1 MSNKRKILVTS
12 ALPYANGS
20 IHLGHLV
27 EYIQTDIWVR
37 FQRLIGND
45 CYYMCADDTH
55 GTPIMIS
62 ARKQNISPEELI
74 SKMYAEH
81 LRDFNAFRISFDNYY
96 STNSEENRELAEYI
110 YSKAKEKEAI
120 YEKEI
125 EQYYC
130 EHDGMFLPDR
140 MIKGICPVCKAEDQY
155 GDNCEVCSA
164 TYDPT
169 ELISPFCS
177 ICGAKPIIK
186 KSTHY
191 YFKLSSFAGEL
202 KKWVAG
208 DRLRPEIKNKLE
220 EWFTQGIRDWDIS
233 RDAPYFGF
241 KIPGTENKYFYVW
254 LDAPIGYIATTK
266 NWCKT
271 KGMNFDD
278 IWRGKNFE
286 IHHFIGKDI
295 LYFHTLFWPAML
307 MVSDFSTPTKINI
320 HGFLTVNGEK
330 MSKSRGTFMNASDY
344 LKHIDPEF
352 LRYYYAAKLGPGVDD
367 LDLNLNDFVFR
378 INSDV
383 LGKVVNI
390 GSRLGKIVNK
400 KLNNA
405 LGEIDEQGA
414 NILDELRKA
423 LPRIAQ
429 FYETLDYNK
438 AMREIMPLADI
449 VNKYINDTAPWEL
462 IKTDEK
468 KAQIVCTV
476 GLNGLYL
483 LSGMLKPVL
492 PRIAEG
498 VEKFLNI
505 PAITWNSLKN
515 NITQHKINEY
525 ARLAERIELT
535 TVEKILGVKEE
546 G

>member
-1 MSNKRKILVTS
+1 MNTKRKILVTS

-62 ARKQNISPEELI
+62 ARKNGVSPEELI
-74 SKMYAEH
+74 TKMHTEH

-110 YSKAKEKEAI
+110 YLEAKKKGVI

-125 EQYYC
+125 QQYYC
-130 EHDGMFLPDR
+130 ERDGMFLPDR
-140 MIKGICPVCKAEDQY
+140 MIKGICPACKASDQY

-169 ELISPFCS
+169 ELISASCA
-177 ICGAKPIIK
+177 ICGAKPVLR
-186 KSTHY
+186 KSSHY
-191 YFKLSSFAGEL
+191 YFKLSDFTGQL
-202 KKWVAG
+202 KEWVAQ
-208 DRLRPEIKNKLE
+208 DHLRQEIKNKLA
-220 EWFTQGIRDWDIS
+220 EWFSQGIKDWDIS

-266 NWCKT
+266 NWCKRVDL
-271 KGMNFDD
+271 NFDE
-278 IWRGKNFE
+278 IWRSQNFE

-307 MVSDFSTPTKINI
+307 MVSGFNTPTKINI
-320 HGFLTVNGEK
+320 HGFLTINGEK
-330 MSKSRGTFMNASDY
+330 MSKSRGTFINAADY
-344 LKHIDPEF
+344 LNYLDPEF
-352 LRYYYAAKLGPGVDD
+352 LRYYYAAKLGPGPDD
-367 LDLNLNDFVFR
+367 LDLNLSDFVFR

-390 GSRLGKIVNK
+390 ASRLGKIVNK
-400 KLNNA
+400 TLNNR
-405 LGEIDEQGA
+405 LGDIDTQGLA
-414 NILDELRKA
+414 MLNEMRKA
-423 LPRIAQ
+423 LPKISNY
-429 FYETLDYNK
+429 YEILDYNK

-449 VNKYINDTAPWEL
+449 VNKYINDKAPWESV
-462 IKTDEK
+462 KTDEMQ
-468 KAQIVCTV
+468 AQNACTV

-483 LSGMLKPVL
+483 LAGMLKPVL
-492 PRIAEG
+492 PRIVEG
-498 VEKFLNI
+498 IEKFLNFD
-505 PAITWNSLKN
+505 PITWPSFSQ
-515 NITQHKINEY
+515 NITNHRINEY
-525 ARLAERIELT
+525 QRLAERIELSS
-535 TVEKILGVKEE
+535 VEKLIVQPQS
-546 G
+546 

>member
-81 LRDFNAFRISFDNYY
+81 LRDFNAFRINFDNYY

-110 YSKAKEKEAI
+110 YSKAREKGAI

-130 EHDGMFLPDR
+130 EGDGMFLPDR
-140 MIKGICPVCKAEDQY
+140 MIKGICPRCKAEDQY
-155 GDNCEVCSA
+155 GDNCEACSA

-177 ICGAKPIIK
+177 ICGAKPVIK

-191 YFKLSSFAGEL
+191 YFKLSNFTNEL
-202 KKWVAG
+202 KEWVSQ
-208 DRLRPEIKNKLE
+208 DHLRPEIKNKLE

-266 NWCKT
+266 NWCKA
-271 KGMNFDD
+271 KGMNFDE
-278 IWRGKNFE
+278 IWHGKNFE

-307 MVSDFSTPTKINI
+307 MVSGFSTPRKVNI

-330 MSKSRGTFMNASDY
+330 MSKSRGTFINAADY
-344 LKHIDPEF
+344 LKYVDPEF
-352 LRYYYAAKLGPGVDD
+352 LRYYYAAKLGAGVDD
-367 LDLNLNDFVFR
+367 LDLNLSDFVFR

-400 KLNNA
+400 KLNNT

-414 NILDELRKA
+414 NILDEMRKI
-423 LPRIAQ
+423 LPKIAQ

-438 AMREIMPLADI
+438 AMREIMPLADVI
-449 VNKYINDTAPWEL
+449 NKYINDTAPWEL
-462 IKTDEK
+462 VKTDEK
-468 KAQIVCTV
+468 RAQTVCTV

-483 LSGMLKPVL
+483 LAGMLKPVL

-498 VEKFLNI
+498 VEKFLNV
-505 PAITWNSLKN
+505 PAITWDNLKN
-515 NITQHKINEY
+515 TITQHKINEY
-525 ARLAERIELT
+525 ERLAERIELA
-535 TVEKILGVKEE
+535 TVEKILGAKEE
-546 G
+546 N

>member
-74 SKMYAEH
+74 KKMYDEH

-140 MIKGICPVCKAEDQY
+140 MIKGTCPVCKAKDQY
-155 GDNCEVCSA
+155 GDNCEACSA

-191 YFKLSSFAGEL
+191 YFKLSNFASEL

-208 DRLRPEIKNKLE
+208 DHLRSEIKNKLE

-266 NWCKT
+266 NWCKV

-278 IWRGKNFE
+278 IWHGKNFE

-307 MVSDFSTPTKINI
+307 MVSGFSTPTKINI

-367 LDLNLNDFVFR
+367 LDLNLSDFVFR

-400 KLNNA
+400 KLNNT

-414 NILDELRKA
+414 SILDELRKA
-423 LPRIAQ
+423 LPRVAQ

-505 PAITWNSLKN
+505 PAITWDSLKN

-525 ARLAERIELT
+525 ERLAERIELT
-535 TVEKILGVKEE
+535 TVEKILGAK
-546 G
+546 GDS

>member
-20 IHLGHLV
+20 IHLGRLV
-27 EYIQTDIWVR
+27 EYSQTDIWVR
-37 FQRLIGND
+37 FQRLVGND

-81 LRDFNAFRISFDNYY
+81 LRDFSAFRISFDNYY

-110 YSKAKEKEAI
+110 YSQAKQKGVV

-140 MIKGICPVCKAEDQY
+140 MIKGTCPKCKAEDQY
-155 GDNCEVCSA
+155 GDNCEACSA

-177 ICGAKPIIK
+177 NCGAKPVMK

-191 YFKLSSFAGEL
+191 YFKLSSFTTEL
-202 KKWVAG
+202 KKWVG
-208 DRLRPEIKNKLE
+208 EEHLRPEIKNKLE

-271 KGMNFDD
+271 NGINFDE
-278 IWRGKNFE
+278 IWYGKNFE

-307 MVSDFSTPTKINI
+307 MVSGFSTPTKVNI

-330 MSKSRGTFMNASDY
+330 MSKSRGTFINAADY
-344 LKHIDPEF
+344 LKYVDPEF
-352 LRYYYAAKLGPGVDD
+352 LRYYYAAKLGAGVDD
-367 LDLNLNDFVFR
+367 LDLNLSDFVFR

-390 GSRLGKIVNK
+390 ASRLGKIVNK
-400 KLNNA
+400 KLNDT

-414 NILDELRKA
+414 NILNEMRKA
-423 LPRIAQ
+423 LPKIAQ
-429 FYETLDYNK
+429 FYEILDYNK
-438 AMREIMPLADI
+438 AMREIMPLADVI
-449 VNKYINDTAPWEL
+449 NKYINDTAPWEL
-462 IKTDEK
+462 VKTEEK
-468 KAQIVCTV
+468 KAQTVCTV

-483 LSGMLKPVL
+483 LAGMLKPVL

-498 VEKFLNI
+498 VEKFLNV
-505 PAITWNSLKN
+505 PAITWDSLKN
-515 NITQHKINEY
+515 PIINHKINEY
-525 ARLAERIELT
+525 ERLAERIELA
-535 TVEKILGVKEE
+535 TVEKILGSKEE
-546 G
+546 S

>member
-37 FQRLIGND
+37 FQRLIGNE

-74 SKMYAEH
+74 GKMYTEH

-96 STNSEENRELAEYI
+96 STNSKENREFCEYI
-110 YSKAKEKEAI
+110 YSEAKQKGAI

-140 MIKGICPVCKAEDQY
+140 MIKGICPRCKAQDQY

-186 KSTHY
+186 KSSHY
-191 YFKLSSFAGEL
+191 YFKLSNFTNEL
-202 KKWVAG
+202 KEWVSQ
-208 DRLRPEIKNKLE
+208 DHLRPEIKNKLQ

-254 LDAPIGYIATTK
+254 LDAPVGYIATTK
-266 NWCKT
+266 NWCESRNI
-271 KGMNFDD
+271 NFDE
-278 IWRGKNFE
+278 IWRGKGFE

-307 MVSDFSTPTKINI
+307 MISGFSTPTKVNI
-320 HGFLTVNGEK
+320 HGFLTINGEK
-330 MSKSRGTFMNASDY
+330 MSKSRGTFINAADY
-344 LKHIDPEF
+344 LKHVDPEL
-352 LRYYYAAKLGPGVDD
+352 LRYYYAAKLGPAVDD
-367 LDLNLNDFVFR
+367 LDLNLSDFVFR

-400 KLNNA
+400 KLNNT
-405 LGEIDEQGA
+405 LGEIDAQGA
-414 NILDELRKA
+414 SILDEMRKA
-423 LPRIAQ
+423 LPRVAQ

-468 KAQIVCTV
+468 KAQSVCTT

-483 LSGMLKPVL
+483 LAGMLKPVI

-498 VEKFLNI
+498 VEKFLNV
-505 PAITWNSLKN
+505 PAISWGSLQN
-515 NITQHKINEY
+515 PITQHKVNEY
-525 ARLAERIELT
+525 ERLAERIELA
-535 TVEKILGVKEE
+535 TVEKILSVKEE

>member
-208 DRLRPEIKNKLE
+208 DHLRPEIKNKLE

-241 KIPGTENKYFYVW
+241 KIPGAENKYFYVW

-307 MVSDFSTPTKINI
+307 MVSGFSTPTKINI

>member
-37 FQRLIGND
+37 FQRLIGNE

-62 ARKQNISPEELI
+62 ARKQNISPEDLI
-74 SKMYAEH
+74 KKMYDEH
-81 LRDFNAFRISFDNYY
+81 LRDFKAFRISFDNYY

-110 YSKAKEKEAI
+110 YLQAKQKGAI

-125 EQYYC
+125 AQYYC
-130 EHDGMFLPDR
+130 EQDEMFLPDR
-140 MIKGICPVCKAEDQY
+140 MIKGTCPVCKAEDQY
-155 GDNCEVCSA
+155 GDNCEACSA

-169 ELISPFCS
+169 ELINPFCA
-177 ICGAKPIIK
+177 ICGKKPVIK
-186 KSTHY
+186 KSIHY
-191 YFKLSSFAGEL
+191 YFKLSDFTNEL
-202 KKWVAG
+202 KTWVGG
-208 DRLRPEIKNKLE
+208 DHLRSEIKNKLQ
-220 EWFTQGIRDWDIS
+220 EWFTQGIKDWDIS

-241 KIPGTENKYFYVW
+241 KIPGTDNKYFYVW
-254 LDAPIGYIATTK
+254 LDAPVGYMATTK
-266 NWCKT
+266 NWCKANSR
-271 KGMNFDD
+271 NFDE
-278 IWRGKNFE
+278 IWRGKEFE

-307 MVSDFSTPTKINI
+307 MVSGFSMPTKINI

-330 MSKSRGTFMNASDY
+330 MSKSRGTFINATDY
-344 LKHIDPEF
+344 LKCVDPEF
-352 LRYYYAAKLGPGVDD
+352 LRYYYAAKLGAGVDD
-367 LDLNLNDFVFR
+367 LDLNLSDFVFR

-390 GSRLGKIVNK
+390 ASRLGKIVNK
-400 KLNNA
+400 KLNNT
-405 LGEIDEQGA
+405 LSEIDEQGKS
-414 NILDELRKA
+414 ILGEMRQA
-423 LPRIAQ
+423 LPRVAQ

-449 VNKYINDTAPWEL
+449 VNKYINDTAPWE
-462 IKTDEK
+462 IVKTNEEK
-468 KAQIVCTV
+468 ARIVCTV

-483 LSGMLKPVL
+483 LIGMLKPVL

-505 PAITWNSLKN
+505 PAITWDSLEKD
-515 NITQHKINEY
+515 ITQHKINEY
-525 ARLAERIELT
+525 ERLAERIELK
-535 TVEKILGVKEE
+535 TVEGILGVKEA
-546 G
+546 

>member
-1 MSNKRKILVTS
+1 MNNKRKILVTS

-37 FQRLIGND
+37 FQRLIGNE

-62 ARKQNISPEELI
+62 ARKQNITPEELI
-74 SKMYAEH
+74 KRMYEEH
-81 LRDFNAFRISFDNYY
+81 LRDFNAFGVSFDNYY
-96 STNSEENRELAEYI
+96 STNSEENRELAEYV
-110 YSKAKEKEAI
+110 YLKAKDKGAI

-140 MIKGICPVCKAEDQY
+140 MIKGTCPACKANDQY

-169 ELISPFCS
+169 ELINPFCAV
-177 ICGAKPIIK
+177 CGAKPVIK
-186 KSTHY
+186 KSSHY
-191 YFKLSSFAGEL
+191 YFKLSNFSNEL

-208 DRLRPEIKNKLE
+208 EHLRPEIKNKLE
-220 EWFTQGIRDWDIS
+220 EWFTQGIKDWDIS

-254 LDAPIGYIATTK
+254 LDAPIGYMATTK
-266 NWCKT
+266 NWCKKNGKDFDGIW
-271 KGMNFDD
+271 KG
-278 IWRGKNFE
+278 GEFE

-307 MVSDFSTPTKINI
+307 MVSGFAQPTKINI

-330 MSKSRGTFMNASDY
+330 MSKSRGTFINAADY
-344 LKHIDPEF
+344 LKCVDPEF
-352 LRYYYAAKLGPGVDD
+352 LRYYYAAKLGPGVEDI
-367 LDLNLNDFVFR
+367 DLNLSDFVFR
-378 INSDV
+378 VNSDV

-400 KLNNA
+400 KLNNT
-405 LGEIDEQGA
+405 LGDIDEEGRK
-414 NILDELRKA
+414 ILDEIRKA
-423 LPRIAQ
+423 LPAVAQ
-429 FYETLDYNK
+429 LYETLDYNK

-449 VNKYINDTAPWEL
+449 VNKYINDTAPWE
-462 IKTDEK
+462 IVKTDESR
-468 KAQIVCTV
+468 ARVICTV

-492 PRIAEG
+492 PRIAQG

-505 PAITWNSLKN
+505 PSITWDSLKN
-515 NITQHKINEY
+515 DIMRHKINEY
-525 ARLAERIELT
+525 ERLAERLDLQV
-535 TVEKILGVKEE
+535 VEKIIGSQEA
-546 G
+546 

>member
-1 MSNKRKILVTS
+1 MNTKRKILVTS

-62 ARKQNISPEELI
+62 ARKNGVSPEELI
-74 SKMYAEH
+74 TKMHTEH

-110 YSKAKEKEAI
+110 YLEAKKKGVI

-125 EQYYC
+125 QQYYC
-130 EHDGMFLPDR
+130 ERDGMFLPDR
-140 MIKGICPVCKAEDQY
+140 MIKGICPACKASDQY

-169 ELISPFCS
+169 ELISASCA
-177 ICGAKPIIK
+177 ICGAKPVLR
-186 KSTHY
+186 KSSHY
-191 YFKLSSFAGEL
+191 YFKLSDFTGQL
-202 KKWVAG
+202 KEWVAQ
-208 DRLRPEIKNKLE
+208 DHLRQEIKNKLA
-220 EWFTQGIRDWDIS
+220 EWFSQGIKDWDIS

-266 NWCKT
+266 NWCKRVDL
-271 KGMNFDD
+271 NFDE
-278 IWRGKNFE
+278 IWRSQNFE

-307 MVSDFSTPTKINI
+307 MVSGFNTPTKINI
-320 HGFLTVNGEK
+320 HGFLTINGEK
-330 MSKSRGTFMNASDY
+330 MSKSRGTFINAADY
-344 LKHIDPEF
+344 LNYLDPEF
-352 LRYYYAAKLGPGVDD
+352 LRYYYAAKLGPGPDD
-367 LDLNLNDFVFR
+367 LDLNLSDFVFR

-390 GSRLGKIVNK
+390 ASRLGKIVNK
-400 KLNNA
+400 TLNNR
-405 LGEIDEQGA
+405 LGDIDTQGLA
-414 NILDELRKA
+414 MLNEMRKA
-423 LPRIAQ
+423 LPKISNY
-429 FYETLDYNK
+429 YEILDYNK

-449 VNKYINDTAPWEL
+449 VNKYINDKAPWESV
-462 IKTDEK
+462 KTDEMQ
-468 KAQIVCTV
+468 AQNACTV

-483 LSGMLKPVL
+483 LAGMLKPVL
-492 PRIAEG
+492 PRIVEG
-498 VEKFLNI
+498 IEKFLNVE
-505 PAITWNSLKN
+505 PITWPSFSQ
-515 NITQHKINEY
+515 NITNHRINEY
-525 ARLAERIELT
+525 QRLAERIELSS
-535 TVEKILGVKEE
+535 VEKLIVQPQS
-546 G
+546 

>member
-1 MSNKRKILVTS
+1 MEQRRRILVTS

-37 FQRLIGND
+37 FQRLIGNE

-62 ARKQNISPEELI
+62 ARKQNIPPEELI
-74 SKMYAEH
+74 SKMYTEH
-81 LRDFNAFRISFDNYY
+81 LRDFSAFRISFDNYY
-96 STNSEENRELAEYI
+96 STNSEENREFCEYI
-110 YSKAKEKEAI
+110 YSEAKQKGAI

-140 MIKGICPVCKAEDQY
+140 MIKGICPRCKAEDQY
-155 GDNCEVCSA
+155 GDNCETCSA

-169 ELISPFCS
+169 ELISPFCA

-191 YFKLSSFAGEL
+191 YFKLSNFTNEL
-202 KKWVAG
+202 REWVSQ
-208 DRLRPEIKNKLE
+208 DHLRPEIKNKLQ
-220 EWFTQGIRDWDIS
+220 EWFTQGIKDWDIS

-254 LDAPIGYIATTK
+254 LDAPVGYIATTK
-266 NWCKT
+266 NWCKS
-271 KGMNFDD
+271 KGINFDE
-278 IWRGKNFE
+278 IWRGKDFE

-307 MVSDFSTPTKINI
+307 MVSGFSTPTKVNI

-344 LKHIDPEF
+344 LKHVDPEF
-352 LRYYYAAKLGPGVDD
+352 LRYYYAAKLGAGVDD
-367 LDLNLNDFVFR
+367 LDLNLSDFVFR

-405 LGEIDEQGA
+405 LGEIDAQGA
-414 NILDELRKA
+414 SILDEMRKA
-423 LPRIAQ
+423 LPKIANY
-429 FYETLDYNK
+429 YETLDYNK

-462 IKTDEK
+462 VKTDEK
-468 KAQIVCTV
+468 KAQSVCTT

-483 LSGMLKPVL
+483 LTGMLKPVL

-505 PAITWNSLKN
+505 PSMNWESLKKP
-515 NITQHKINEY
+515 ITQHKINEY
-525 ARLAERIELT
+525 ERLAERIELS
-535 TVEKILGVKEE
+535 TVEKILGTKQES
-546 G
+546 

>member
-1 MSNKRKILVTS
+1 MFMNKKRKILVTS

-37 FQRLIGND
+37 FQRLMGNE

-55 GTPIMIS
+55 GTPVMIS
-62 ARKQNISPEELI
+62 ARKQNVSPEELI
-74 SKMYAEH
+74 SKMHVEH
-81 LRDFNAFRISFDNYY
+81 LRDFNAFNISFDNYY

-110 YSKAKEKEAI
+110 YSQAKEKGAV
-120 YEKEI
+120 YKKEI

-130 EHDGMFLPDR
+130 EKDAMFLPDR
-140 MIKGICPVCKAEDQY
+140 MIRGTCPACKAQDQY

-169 ELISPFCS
+169 ELISPICA
-177 ICGAKPIIK
+177 ICGAKPILK

-191 YFKLSSFAGEL
+191 YFKLSNFSDAL

-208 DRLRPEIKNKLE
+208 DHLRVEIKNKLE
-220 EWFTQGIRDWDIS
+220 EWFTQGIKDWDIS

-241 KIPGTENKYFYVW
+241 KIPGTDDKYFYVW
-254 LDAPIGYIATTK
+254 LDAPIGYMATTK

-271 KGMNFDD
+271 KGVNFDD
-278 IWRGKNFE
+278 IWRGDKFE

-307 MVSDFSTPTKINI
+307 MVAGFSTPKKINI

-330 MSKSRGTFMNASDY
+330 MSKSRGTFINASDY
-344 LKHIDPEF
+344 LAHLNPEF

-367 LDLNLNDFVFR
+367 LDLNLSDFVFR

-400 KLNNA
+400 KLNNT
-405 LGEIDEQGA
+405 LGEIDKEGLD
-414 NILDELRKA
+414 ILDKMRKN
-423 LPRIAQ
+423 LPKIAQ
-429 FYETLDYNK
+429 FYEMLDYNK

-449 VNKYINDTAPWEL
+449 INKYINDTAPWEL
-462 IKTDEK
+462 VKTNEEK
-468 KAQIVCTV
+468 ARIVCTV

-492 PRIAEG
+492 PKIAEG
-498 VEKFLNI
+498 VERFLNI
-505 PAITWNSLKN
+505 EVINWDSLKN
-515 NITQHKINEY
+515 NIANHKINEY
-525 ARLAERIELT
+525 ERLAERIDLAV
-535 TVEKILGVKEE
+535 VEKIIGVR
-546 G
+546 